1 MLRPRPLRT
10 GHAGFPR
17 TAAQASPGGLQAC
30 RVAGPFRQPPLAM
43 GVHEA
48 DRIVV
53 RFAVPFLAGDLVL
66 PDRCPGCLEP
76 RFPFLRAL
84 RLTIGVQEQFL
95 AERALPVLL
104 LEQAQ
109 GRLAQRERF
118 PASAQVP
125 VIGEGRVVG

>member
-1 MLRPRPLRT
+1 
-10 GHAGFPR
+10 
-17 TAAQASPGGLQAC
+17 
-30 RVAGPFRQPPLAM
+30 M

-48 DRIVV
+48 ERIVV
-53 RFAVPFLAGDLVL
+53 RCAVPSPAGDLVL

-84 RLTIGVQEQFL
+84 RLAIGVQEQL
-95 AERALPVLL
+95 PAERALPALG

-109 GRLAQRERF
+109 GRLIQRERL
-118 PASAQVP
+118 PAPAQVQ